1 VAPLEITDAQIAAL
15 APHERQALIWR
26 LARPTAEVLGSPAA
40 VRRMRQRR
48 LILVIASAVAL
59 VPWTVYLGL
68 TLPDRYVAPNWSLT
82 WVGFDAILLSVFVLT
97 AVLGALRR
105 QLLVLTAFASGVLL
119 LCDAWFDITTAG
131 RADVWVSVAT
141 AVLGEVPVAVL
152 LISGALRLM
161 RLMAAQ
167 LWIIE
172 PGMRL
177 WHLRLPIGDA
187 LEPGT
192 ARGPG

>member
-1 VAPLEITDAQIAAL
+1 MATLEITDAQIAAL
-15 APHERQALIWR
+15 APQERQALIWR
-26 LARPTAEVLGSPAA
+26 LARPTAEVLGSPEA
-40 VRRMRQRR
+40 VRRMRRRR
-48 LILVIASAVAL
+48 LTLVVASAVAL

-82 WVGFDAILLSVFVLT
+82 WVGFDAILLSAFVLT

-119 LCDAWFDITTAG
+119 LCDAWFDVTTAG
-131 RADVWVSVAT
+131 REDIWLSVAT

-152 LISGALRLM
+152 LISGALRMM
-161 RLMAAQ
+161 RLMAAR
-167 LWIIE
+167 LWIVE

-177 WHLRLPIGDA
+177 WQLRLPFGDVH
-187 LEPGT
+187 EPGA
-192 ARGPG
+192 ARAPG